1 MDIRTLVESV
11 KAKGIEFKIDGDR
24 IVVEAH
30 AEPDNET
37 KALLETLRG
46 QRDEL
51 RRVLTVT
58 SPACWNCGAT
68 MVRTQD
74 IYGKPWWACWACAK
88 SA

>member
-1 MDIRTLVESV
+1 METRTLVDRA
-11 KAKGIEFKIDGDR
+11 KARGVTFSIDGDR
-24 IVVEAH
+24 IVVEART
-30 AEPDNET
+30 EPDNET

-51 RRVLTVT
+51 RRVLT

-74 IYGKPWWACWACAK
+74 IYGKHLWTCWACAK